1 MSMPPLKTFNNSAP
15 IFLHLFSTYSSS
27 CNRSKECV
35 EKNYQIKNDSNPNLS
50 ATALKNVDWEPKICV
65 SNINQR
71 LLYVQRLLV
80 SVINSVNK

>member
-50 ATALKNVDWEPKICV
+50 ATALKTVDWEPKICV

-71 LLYVQRLLV
+71 LLYVQQLLV
-80 SVINSVNK
+80 SVKNSVKK